1 MKRLPQSLLKRRYL
15 IPAALLLVIAG
26 LALVGALSQRHSDA
40 HRSSSVR
47 AAHSTPNSSSATADS
62 PLYGQYEAAAGS
74 STAAGYGADYSA
86 VTSSANKSPA
96 GTASAKTGGYV
107 VDILPTSHGRYLVRD
122 GFITMVVKRGQLNAT
137 VLRMTQFA
145 KSMGGYVVAS
155 SVGTAG
161 TGGVTPM
168 SSSDATTSS
177 GAGGD
182 TLMIKAGDP
191 YATLTVRVPAQKYD
205 RAVARFSAMGE
216 VKQLST
222 SSSDVTGDY
231 VDLQAR
237 LRHYQ
242 AVERRLLSF
251 LSQART
257 IHETLTVQDRIDK
270 TQLTVEPLSAKL
282 KAMSETIAY
291 STMSVTLTEK
301 QPVAVAISSTGTF
314 GGALG
319 HSLHLIADGAL
330 VTFVAIGA
338 AVPFLVLIGVVIA
351 IAWLLRR
358 AFGRTVPKHANDRS
372 GL

>member
-1 MKRLPQSLLKRRYL
+1 MKRLPQSLLQRRYL
-15 IPAALLLVIAG
+15 IPAALVLVIAG
-26 LALVGALSQRHSDA
+26 LALVGALSQRHNDA
-40 HRSSSVR
+40 HK
-47 AAHSTPNSSSATADS
+47 SSSAHARKA
-62 PLYGQYEAAAGS
+62 LAAGS
-74 STAAGYGADYSA
+74 TAADSATNVVFGPATDGSTMAGSGASYSGIRGSA
-86 VTSSANKSPA
+86 SKSSAD
-96 GTASAKTGGYV
+96 TASGKTGGSAI
-107 VDILPTSHGRYLVRD
+107 DILPVNHGRYLVRD

-145 KSMGGYVVAS
+145 ESIGGYVVAS

-161 TGGVTPM
+161 ADGVTPM
-168 SSSDATTSS
+168 SSDDTTTSS
-177 GAGGD
+177 GANDG
-182 TLMIKAGDP
+182 TLMIKSGDP

-205 RAVARFSAMGE
+205 KAIAHFSALGD

-222 SSSDVTGDY
+222 SSSDVTGEY
-231 VDLQAR
+231 VDLRAR
-237 LRHYQ
+237 LQHYQ

-257 IHETLTVQDRIDK
+257 IRETLTVQDRIDK
-270 TQLTVEPLSAKL
+270 TQLTVEQLSAKL
-282 KAMSETIAY
+282 KAMSETIVY
-291 STMSVTLTEK
+291 STLSVTLTEK

-314 GGALG
+314 GGALS

-338 AVPFLVLIGVVIA
+338 AVPFLVLIVLVIA

-358 AFGRTVPKHANDRS
+358 AFGRTIPKHANDRS